1 MTQDRFGKRVTAESP
16 LQVLDPAAK
25 MLAIKVPQAFA
36 APKWSLQP
44 GEEFSA
50 LWGTGYDKGR
60 AFVEIEHRHK
70 LVQSYWT
77 DPAATQ
83 ATIKQ
88 AVSEAMRGGFTVRVT
103 MVRENRA
110 YLESRRV
117 DVPWTNKDLK
127 LRWEHFVSKLQPGQK
142 ETWTLVVE
150 PK

>member
-1 MTQDRFGKRVTAESP
+1 M
-16 LQVLDPAAK
+16 
-25 MLAIKVPQAFA
+25 FA
-36 APKWSLQP
+36 APKWSLEP

-50 LWGTGYDKGR
+50 LWGTGYDQGR

-88 AVSEAMRGGFTVRVT
+88 SVTEAMRGGFTVRVT

-142 ETWTLVVE
+142 ETWTWCRA
-150 PK
+150 PCARHPDGKTSHGATRRH